1 MKRWFLFAIYTKI
14 LISDTKS
21 IAKLTKIVVLAFSSV
36 SESLALFYEDF
47 GVNIKNVDDVDA
59 MIRSS
64 VKCFIASIF

>member
-1 MKRWFLFAIYTKI
+1 
-14 LISDTKS
+14 
-21 IAKLTKIVVLAFSSV
+21 V

-64 VKCFIASIF
+64 VNCFIASIFQNSKPNTIPPVP